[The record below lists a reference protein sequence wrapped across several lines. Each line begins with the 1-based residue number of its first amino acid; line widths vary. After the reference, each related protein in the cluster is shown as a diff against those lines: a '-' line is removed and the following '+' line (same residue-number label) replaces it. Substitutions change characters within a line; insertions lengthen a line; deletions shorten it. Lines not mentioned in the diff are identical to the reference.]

1 MKQLALTVFLFFSIL
16 ANAQTEKNKN
26 NVELSKD
33 ELKFKAKIELADK
46 YLFTNIDSATYF
58 IKQAEEISNRIADEI
73 LIRSFLKSKGDIY
86 KTKND
91 FEEALVI
98 YEELLDSFQ
107 EKGDPYG
114 VARTQSD
121 IGVVYE
127 EMSEPQKAIEQY
139 LKALKFFENDP
150 EYQSNAAATLMNIG
164 VIHKKQKNYSE
175 AENYYRRAQVIIDSD
190 NDEDMKLRIR
200 ANQGSMLIE
209 AGKPDKAKSILKEAY
224 VIAKKE
230 NHQQGIA
237 TVTQNLAILE
247 YYKGNL
253 SQAADYFTLAGDA
266 HESYGN
272 LQAAMTT
279 RVGIA
284 EIYIKNKEA
293 QKAIPLLKNA
303 IAFYEETND
312 SDRLFPSYLSLSSAF
327 AYNREPDSARA
338 YIDKYVELREK
349 YDEENNKEIIF
360 ELDKKY
366 QTEKKDRELAEQ
378 KSAILQKELEAK
390 QRNLYLILLGLG
402 LFFAVIIGWLII
414 RQKTLKNNQLR
425 QESKLKAAQAEIEK
439 QNSLQEQRL
448 SISRDLHDNIG
459 SQLTFLISS
468 MDSLRYA
475 KQVAPETA
483 NDKLENLSQFTRKTI
498 GELRDTIWAMNHDE
512 ISFQDLQERLTSH
525 INTANQASATTQ
537 ILLNIDPEINKAHS
551 FDSVKGMHIFR
562 LIQEAI
568 NNSIKYSGSDT
579 IHIDFEKAD
588 LNGKNAFKVTIK
600 DDGKGFDPEQV
611 ASGNGMRYMKERAD
625 AIEADFN
632 LTSSPENGTSVIA
645 VVPC

>member
-1 MKQLALTVFLFFSIL
+1 MTPLESARVALQQSKEPQDSIKAYQDLAWYS
-16 ANAQTEKNKN
+16 QTM
-26 NVELSKD
+26 
-33 ELKFKAKIELADK
+33 F
-46 YLFTNIDSATYF
+46 IDS
-58 IKQAEEISNRIADEI
+58 
-73 LIRSFLKSKGDIY
+73 SFY
-86 KTKND
+86 YND
-91 FEEALVI
+91 
-98 YEELLDSFQ
+98 
-107 EKGDPYG
+107 
-114 VARTQSD
+114 
-121 IGVVYE
+121 
-127 EMSEPQKAIEQY
+127 
-139 LKALKFFENDP
+139 
-150 EYQSNAAATLMNIG
+150 
-164 VIHKKQKNYSE
+164 
-175 AENYYRRAQVIIDSD
+175 RAQVIID
-190 NDEDMKLRIR
+190 RIKDTLGGLT
-200 ANQGSMLIE
+200 NIKE
-209 AGKPDKAKSILKEAY
+209 KAGYLYRSGQYDKAIQSYINARSQYQKLGDSLNVAKINSNLGAVYQTSSRPQEAMKQYIMALKFFESDPQFDPITASTLTNIGVLHNSMANRKQAMEYFKRAERIIDQGNDVIQKANLKMNMGGWYINEKQMDLAKEYLEEARELA
-224 VIAKKE
+224 IAG
-230 NHQQGIA
+230 NNYTALAAVDQNLGLIA
-237 TVTQNLAILE
+237 TDEKKFEDALV
-247 YYKGNL
+247 
-253 SQAADYFTLAGDA
+253 YFTESLSIKQQLGDMNEAATSQVSLATIQTELGNYDA
-266 HESYGN
+266 AITN
-272 LQAAMTT
+272 LREA
-279 RVGIA
+279 ISIF
-284 EIYIKNKEA
+284 EKNKNEER
-293 QKAIPLLKNA
+293 LL
-303 IAFYEETND
+303 IAY
-312 SDRLFPSYLSLSSAF
+312 PSLNVAYIYANEKDSAF
-327 AYNREPDSARA
+327 VYL
-338 YIDKYVELREK
+338 DKYTSLRQKMAE
-349 YDEENNKEIIF
+349 DDIAGITL

-600 DDGKGFDPEQV
+600 DDGKGFDPDQV
-611 ASGNGMRYMKERAD
+611 PSGNGMRYMKERAE